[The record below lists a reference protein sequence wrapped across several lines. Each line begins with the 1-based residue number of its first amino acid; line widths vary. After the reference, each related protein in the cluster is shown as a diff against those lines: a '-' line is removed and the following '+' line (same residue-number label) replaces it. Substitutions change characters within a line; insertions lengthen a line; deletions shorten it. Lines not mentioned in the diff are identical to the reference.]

1 MKKLNKSIISP
12 AIKHNHGFVFH
23 ASGQNFKMT
32 GNVIET
38 FNESNNGFNA
48 LVNATSLFTINE
60 NGIEFFY
67 DFNGKSKV
75 TNLDESILSN
85 FDTMIALNKKLEFLN
100 ESKKSLKS
108 ATAITEIKKEITL
121 LESNLSEIKS
131 KPMGVHFRYV
141 ANENKFFMNHSEL
154 LGGAAGSI
162 TEHAFA
168 AGLIKYEDKS
178 LIETF
183 ELAAFNF
190 ESYKILDFITE
201 SIDGD
206 VKVLAMRADNN
217 IYVCRINETTKL
229 VNFQKMLA
237 DEAIEYVVEETG
249 SDITFMVEDILES
262 FKERKAERNAKVQT
276 MYEMIAFLKDQK
288 GRLDEADRN
297 IPEIKQADILL
308 NSEIARIQEE
318 ISTLQSESLLGRTD
332 GYVTAKL
339 KGDLEGMQKGTE
351 IKVDAVEYTGAG
363 KDDLLT
369 VFLNDEPVRVE
380 KFLIELPVAE
390 IA

>member
-1 MKKLNKSIISP
+1 MTKLNKSIISP
-12 AIKHNHGFVFH
+12 AIKHNQGFVFH

-38 FNESNNGFNA
+38 FNESNDGFNA
-48 LVNATSLFTINE
+48 LVNATNLFTINE

-67 DFNGKSKV
+67 DFDSKSKV
-75 TNLDESILSN
+75 TSLDESTLNN
-85 FDTMIALNKKLEFLN
+85 FDTMLGLNEKIEFLN

-108 ATAITEIKKEITL
+108 AIAITEIKKEIAL
-121 LESNLSEIKS
+121 LESNLTQIKK
-131 KPMGVHFRYV
+131 KPMGVHFKYV
-141 ANENKFFMNHSEL
+141 ANENKYFMNYSEL
-154 LGGAAGSI
+154 LGGTAGSI

-168 AGLIKYEDKS
+168 TGLIKYEDKS
-178 LIETF
+178 LLETF

-190 ESYKILDFITE
+190 ESYKILDFISE

-217 IYVCRINETTKL
+217 IYVCRINESTKL
-229 VNFQKMLA
+229 VKFQRMLA
-237 DEAIEYVVEETG
+237 DEAIDYVVEETG

-276 MYEMIAFLKDQK
+276 MHEMIAFLKDQK

-297 IPEIKQADILL
+297 IPEIKQADVLL
-308 NSEIARIQEE
+308 NSEITRIQEE
-318 ISTLQSESLLGRTD
+318 ISALEAESLLGRTD
-332 GYVTAKL
+332 GYVTGVI
-339 KGDLEGMQKGTE
+339 KGDLEGIQKGAE

-363 KDDLLT
+363 KQDLLT

-380 KFLIELPVAE
+380 KFLIELPVGE

>member
-1 MKKLNKSIISP
+1 MTKLNKSIISP

-38 FNESNNGFNA
+38 FNESNNGFNT
-48 LVNATSLFTINE
+48 LVNATDLFTINE

-67 DFNGKSKV
+67 DFNSKSKV
-75 TNLDESILSN
+75 TSLDESTLSN
-85 FDTMIALNKKLEFLN
+85 FDTMLALDEKLDFLN

-108 ATAITEIKKEITL
+108 ITAISEIKKEITL

-141 ANENKFFMNHSEL
+141 ANENKSFMNNSEIQT
-154 LGGAAGSI
+154 GTV

-168 AGLIKYEDKS
+168 SGVIKYEDKS
-178 LIETF
+178 LLETF
-183 ELAAFNF
+183 ELATSYF

-201 SIDGD
+201 SIDGHI
-206 VKVLAMRADNN
+206 KVLAMRADDN
-217 IYVCRINETTKL
+217 IYVCRINETTKI
-229 VNFQKMLA
+229 VNFQRMLA

-276 MYEMIAFLKDQK
+276 MHEMIAFLKDQK

-297 IPEIKQADILL
+297 IPEIKQADVLL

-339 KGDLEGMQKGTE
+339 SGDLEGIQKGTE

-363 KDDLLT
+363 KEDLLT

-380 KFLIELPVAE
+380 KFLIELPATE